1 MLIFFFYQVG
11 ASNNAAS
18 DDNEADQRRPS
29 NPGVSPNIETTLDDE
44 LEQSDALPPRVLVFT
59 TLKLLGFL
67 TMCKRG
73 SVDGTFK
80 AITRFWQQLF
90 ILMVEYRGIHLPVAF
105 AWLPNKTAVSYYVF
119 LWLLLN
125 AFTENSSQI
134 SQLYGKSTLRLRQL
148 KCDFE
153 VSIHI
158 GFEMF
163 RLSGCY
169 FHFTQVI
176 DILYCLLITYK
187 NVRLSGG
194 KFRIWVSSL
203 RTCRKETLESSC
215 GW

>member
-1 MLIFFFYQVG
+1 M
-11 ASNNAAS
+11 
-18 DDNEADQRRPS
+18 
-29 NPGVSPNIETTLDDE
+29 
-44 LEQSDALPPRVLVFT
+44 
-59 TLKLLGFL
+59 
-67 TMCKRG
+67 
-73 SVDGTFK
+73 
-80 AITRFWQQLF
+80 
-90 ILMVEYRGIHLPVAF
+90 MVEYRGIYLPVAF
-105 AWLPNKTAVSYYVF
+105 AWLPDKTAVSYYVF
-119 LWLLLN
+119 LWHLLN
-125 AFTENSSQI
+125 TFTENSSQI

-203 RTCRKETLESSC
+203 RTCRKETLESLC